1 MNCELKEG
9 GINMAGTTT
18 STTSSMPIGAT
29 GAGGGNMLRIT
40 GLNTGLDVDSMVK
53 KMLTSDQTKIDQVKQ
68 QQQLVQWKQEAYQS
82 IIKDVK
88 DLQSAYFDVANA
100 SNYLLSSGNY
110 DNMTATSSDTTGA
123 VSAKTAAGA
132 AAGTYKI
139 SVSQLAQA
147 ASISSS
153 KSVSSQVELNTVQGW
168 SGKTITFNDG
178 TTDTNINVDSSF
190 SGNIDDLVANLNS
203 KIAASSLNGKLNV
216 VNDNGKVK
224 FENLSTTSDITLKD
238 GSGIADIPDTGTGHT
253 ILKNDSYETG
263 VIQNQN
269 FSGWNGQTITFNGTT
284 ITLGNS
290 STSASD
296 LVSDINSKINAA
308 GLNGKVSAS
317 LVTTG
322 SDSYIKF
329 TLASS
334 TTVTMTSSI
343 SDINV
348 TNKTLIS
355 ASSSTKLTDLKST
368 LTGSITLNLKY
379 NGTSKTVTVDNT
391 DGTATVDDL
400 TTAIKTA
407 TGGEVT
413 GQFDDMTGKFIL
425 QTTDTGSTSS
435 LSIEQGSTGSE
446 TTTDLLTGL
455 GFNNTLL
462 AAPNNT
468 EYAVAQGSDANVTIT
483 QPGSTTGTTLT
494 ESSNNFTVN
503 GVSYSITGTTI
514 SDVSISVT
522 QDTSKVHDLISNFI
536 DKYNNL
542 VGEIQDKLSERKD
555 YNYQPLTDAQKSSM
569 SATDITNWETKAKQ
583 GILENDDNLG
593 SLLNDLTSAFN
604 APVLDSSGKSVSTL
618 YFGSIGSNAIGIDTS
633 NDYTQ
638 GAKLSI
644 TDDQQFT
651 NALTNHADEIMK
663 LFTTTSDSTDP
674 TANFNQSGIFQRI
687 SQIINNNVGVIG
699 STYNS
704 GTLTKYANLQDDYSI
719 SGGAGTGTLPDQI
732 YQQQLLINNLTDQM
746 NNDQTKYYD
755 QFTQLETA
763 MEQLNAQQSSL
774 SMYLG

>member
-1 MNCELKEG
+1 
-9 GINMAGTTT
+9 MAGTTT
-18 STTSSMPIGAT
+18 STASSMPIGAT

-68 QQQLVQWKQEAYQS
+68 QQQLIQWKQEAYQS
-82 IIKDVK
+82 IITDVK
-88 DLQSAYFDVANA
+88 DLQSAYFDITNSA
-100 SNYLLSSGNY
+100 NYLLSSGSY
-110 DNMTATSSDTTGA
+110 DNMTATSGDPTTA
-123 VSAKTAAGA
+123 TAKA
-132 AAGTYKI
+132 AATASSGIYKI

-147 ASISSS
+147 ASISSTTS
-153 KSVSSQVELNTVQGW
+153 LNTEFQVTDINNWKGA
-168 SGKTITFNDG
+168 GKTINFSVDG
-178 TTDTNINVDSSF
+178 TADASPLDL
-190 SGNIDDLVANLNS
+190 SG
-203 KIAASSLNGKLNV
+203 
-216 VNDNGKVK
+216 
-224 FENLSTTSDITLKD
+224 F
-238 GSGIADIPDTGTGHT
+238 TGTT
-253 ILKNDSYETG
+253 
-263 VIQNQN
+263 V
-269 FSGWNGQTITFNGTT
+269 
-284 ITLGNS
+284 
-290 STSASD
+290 SD
-296 LVSDINSKINAA
+296 LASYINNQISQNT
-308 GLNGKVSAS
+308 GLSGKVSVS
-317 LVTTG
+317 YVNDG
-322 SDSYIKF
+322 KNDYIKF
-329 TLASS
+329 TPL
-334 TTVTMTSSI
+334 TSSKVQI
-343 SDINV
+343 TASGVTDITSLN
-348 TNKTLIS
+348 TNLTA
-355 ASSSTKLTDLKST
+355 ASLTTDLTSLDSSLNT
-368 LTGSITLNLKY
+368 NLTLNLSY
-379 NGTSKTVTVDNT
+379 NGKNTSVSVDNT
-391 DGTATVDDL
+391 NGTATLNDL
-400 TTAIKTA
+400 ITAIKNA
-407 TGGEVT
+407 TGGTVT
-413 GQFDDMTGKFIL
+413 GSFDDITGKFIL
-425 QTTDTGSTSS
+425 QTT
-435 LSIEQGSTGSE
+435 STGSISNLSI
-446 TTTDLLTGL
+446 TGDSTGGRLLSALGL
-455 GFNNTLL
+455 PAVGSS
-462 AAPNNT
+462 AASS
-468 EYAVAQGSDANVTIT
+468 QGKDALVSIT
-483 QPGSTTGTTLT
+483 PPGSSTATTLT
-494 ESSNNFTVN
+494 ESSNNFIVN
-503 GVSYSITGTTI
+503 GISYSVTGITLPGNPT
-514 SDVSISVT
+514 SISVT

-583 GILENDDNLG
+583 GILENDDNLE
-593 SLLNDLTSAFN
+593 SLLNDLTNAFN

-674 TANFNQSGIFQRI
+674 TTNFNQSGIFQRI